1 MKDLQLSNRIEESL
15 EMLQALS
22 DEGLIVVPAI
32 PTETMISAAKK
43 ISNLSEKEIRKIYFT
58 MTSFADEEVPIS
70 TN

>member
-15 EMLQALS
+15 EMLQALN

-32 PTETMISAAKK
+32 PTATMIEAAKK
-43 ISNLSEKEIRKIYFT
+43 ISNLSETDIRKLYFT

>member
-32 PTETMISAAKK
+32 PTETMVSAAKK